1 MTNAGRSQLENLQAA
16 LGKLGTQ
23 TTASDQLNN
32 ILMQGHAALPQP
44 GAGATLQRWQ
54 ALAAVAAH
62 NLSLAKLF
70 EGHTDALAT
79 LAELGELDERDRG
92 LQPDSTAQAA
102 TSVQS
107 WGVWAAEMPGSRVTI
122 TPLDKAA
129 VLLDG
134 VKCWC
139 SGAQTVSHGLLTAWH
154 ADGNGPQLVRVAMQQ
169 SGVGVLA
176 GAWAAVGMAES
187 ASVDV
192 RFTQANAHVVGSVG
206 EYLSRPGF
214 WQGGAG
220 IAACWYGG
228 TLGLGLAL
236 YQALKD
242 TPQAARS
249 PFRMAA
255 LGKVDL
261 ALNCTAQALRCAAQW
276 IDDNPLADAS
286 TAALH
291 VRLLAEQSAKV
302 VLDEAGR
309 ALGAAAFC
317 RDARFAR
324 AAADL
329 PVFIR
334 QSHAERDFAVLAER
348 MIQTGAD
355 PWQL

>member
-1 MTNAGRSQLENLQAA
+1 MNAAGQSQLNNLQAA
-16 LGKLGTQ
+16 LKQLGMHTP
-23 TTASDQLNN
+23 ASGQLQE
-32 ILMQGHAALPQP
+32 ILAQGFGRLPQP

-62 NLSLAKLF
+62 DLSLVKLF
-70 EGHTDALAT
+70 EGHTDALAI
-79 LAELGELDERDRG
+79 LAELGG
-92 LQPDSTAQAA
+92 QTKPQASTQM
-102 TSVQS
+102 QS
-107 WGVWAAEMPGSRVTI
+107 WGVWAAEMPGTRVMI
-122 TPLDKAA
+122 TSVDGAG

-154 ADGNGPQLVRVAMQQ
+154 ADGSSPQLVRVAMQQ
-169 SGVGVLA
+169 SGVCVSA
-176 GAWAAVGMAES
+176 DAWAAVGMAES

-192 RFTQANAHVVGSVG
+192 RFTQAKAQLVGKPG

-220 IAACWYGG
+220 LAACWYGG
-228 TLGLGLAL
+228 ALGLGLAL
-236 YQALKD
+236 QQALHAA
-242 TPQAARS
+242 PQAARS
-249 PFRMAA
+249 PFKMAA

-261 ALNCTAQALRCAAQW
+261 ALVSTAQALRCAAQW

-286 TAALH
+286 APALR
-291 VRLLAEQSAKV
+291 VRLAAEQCAKV

-334 QSHAERDFAVLAER
+334 QSHAERDFAALADR
-348 MIQTGAD
+348 VILAGAQA
-355 PWQL
+355 WQL